1 MSKPAYF
8 VQECPVC
15 GRPLQ
20 IRVEYLGRRL
30 TCDHCGGLF
39 IAAEARESDPQK
51 NNSPS
56 DDLVHRA
63 DALLQQ
69 SSMRL
74 SRSHLP
80 APRSDVPAP

>member
-30 TCDHCGGLF
+30 SCDHCGGPF
-39 IAAEARESDPQK
+39 IAAEPRQGEPQK
-51 NNSPS
+51 STRS

-63 DALLQQ
+63 DELLER
-69 SSMRL
+69 STLRL
-74 SRSHLP
+74 SRTHMQPS
-80 APRSDVPAP
+80 RDDVAAG